1 MEHTDTTKAEFI
13 LWLIQQKE
21 RDDLVGDLARDVN
34 SEIENE
40 KITPDIG
47 YKKLYSRIKSL
58 TNPEDWDINRME
70 DTGYEKFKELDE
82 EPPENFVPVVN
93 PLLCLKMAWH
103 EFKTGEIIVDDF
115 MTQ

>member
-1 MEHTDTTKAEFI
+1 MEHTDNTKAEFI

-21 RDDLVGDLARDVN
+21 RNDLIGDLARDVN

-47 YKKLYSRIKSL
+47 YKKLYSRIKSMID
-58 TNPEDWDINRME
+58 PEDWDINRME
-70 DTGYEKFKELDE
+70 DSGFDRFKVQGV
-82 EPPENFVPVVN
+82 EPPDNFIPMVN

-103 EFKTGEIIVDDF
+103 EFKTGENIVDDF
-115 MTQ
+115 MNQ